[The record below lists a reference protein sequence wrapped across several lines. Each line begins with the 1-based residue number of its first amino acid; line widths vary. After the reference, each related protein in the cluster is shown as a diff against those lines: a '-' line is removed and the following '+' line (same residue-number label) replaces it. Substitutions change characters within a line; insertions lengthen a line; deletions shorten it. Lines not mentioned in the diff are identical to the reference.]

1 MSKCASINFTVFPMN
16 IIGKLKSI
24 SRYPVK
30 SMRGQSLE
38 SAFVGYAGVYGD
50 RIYAFKTPDAPSFF
64 PYFTGRNKREMLL
77 YTPRFRF
84 PDQAY
89 QPRSWPEA
97 EAYSI
102 GVTPVYGGENELAVD
117 VETPAGEVFAIDD
130 SRLAEQLAGGGQAL
144 SLCRSDRALTDGRPL
159 SLISNQTVH
168 QLSEETQ
175 KPVDPRRFRANL
187 EVDWFERKGFYE
199 DELIGR
205 QLKLGDRV
213 TVVLVE
219 RDPRCEMITF
229 DPDTAE
235 SDPAL
240 LKCVTSHH
248 ERRAGVYAAVIVE
261 GMIKVGDNIELI

>member
-1 MSKCASINFTVFPMN
+1 MS

-77 YTPRFRF
+77 YTPRFCF

-102 GVTPVYGGENELAVD
+102 GVTPVYASERELAVE
-117 VETPAGEVFAIDD
+117 VQAPGGEVFAIDD
-130 SRLAEQLAGGGQAL
+130 PRLAARLAADGQTL

-159 SLISNQTVH
+159 SLISSQTVQ

-175 KPVDPRRFRANL
+175 KPVDSRRFRANL
-187 EVDWFERKGFYE
+187 EVDWSEGMGFYE
-199 DELIGR
+199 DDLIGR
-205 QLKLGDRV
+205 HLKLGERV

-229 DPDTAE
+229 DPDTSE
-235 SDPAL
+235 PDPAL
-240 LKCVTSHH
+240 LKCVTTRH
-248 ERRAGVYAAVIVE
+248 ERRAGVYAAVLIE
-261 GMIKVGDNIELI
+261 GMVKIGDSIELV